1 MDKQLSNFLSTQL
14 NTQSSILQLMNQLND
29 NGIIDEK
36 TKKYLN
42 NIDKGIQ
49 NLNSLNKKNK

>member
-49 NLNSLNKKNK
+49 NLNLLNKKNK